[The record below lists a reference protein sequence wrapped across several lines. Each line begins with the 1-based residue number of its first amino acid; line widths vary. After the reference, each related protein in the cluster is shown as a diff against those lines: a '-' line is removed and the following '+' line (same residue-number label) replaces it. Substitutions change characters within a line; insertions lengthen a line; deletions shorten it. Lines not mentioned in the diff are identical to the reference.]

1 MTSIHVSH
9 EKSPKGLNG
18 KWGLYFLL
26 LLSFYALNILQDL
39 LSAVLRNTGFYWSE
53 TLLYNSYWLWFL
65 PLLLWVDLLIPGMRS
80 KSFIQK
86 FAVHLLVGV
95 LVSALHLLIF
105 TSFFI
110 MMSHLLFDSPHRFI
124 GILKSALSNQS
135 YMTLMAYTFVPWVFG
150 SIVHFKKPMKDPL
163 KDTYIDILFIKSG
176 VHNFRIPVDTIQCIN
191 SNRPYTEIRTHNR
204 SFLHNY
210 SLVRFENT
218 LDRNNFIRVH
228 KSVIVNKKY
237 VRQLKS
243 RGNGDYDALLSNG
256 EIVRFSRHLRNN
268 WAGLLNQ

>member
-1 MTSIHVSH
+1 MTSIRLSPG
-9 EKSPKGLNG
+9 KSPKALNG
-18 KWGLYFLL
+18 KWGLFFLF

-65 PLLLWVDLLIPGMRS
+65 PLLFLVDLLIPRMRS

-86 FAVHLLVGV
+86 LSFHLLVGV
-95 LVSALHLLIF
+95 LVSALHILIF

-110 MMSHLLFDSPHRFI
+110 LMSHLLFDNPHRFT

-150 SIVHFKKPMKDPL
+150 SIVHFKKPLKDPVH
-163 KDTYIDILFIKSG
+163 DTYIDLLFVKSG
-176 VHNFRIPVDTIQCIN
+176 VHNFRIPAETIQCIY

-210 SLVRFENT
+210 SLVRFENS
-218 LDRNNFIRVH
+218 LDPKTFIRVH
-228 KSVIVNKKY
+228 KSVIVNTKY
-237 VRQLKS
+237 IRQLKS
-243 RGNGDYDALLSNG
+243 RGNGDYDALLNNG

-268 WAGLLNQ
+268 WESLLNQ